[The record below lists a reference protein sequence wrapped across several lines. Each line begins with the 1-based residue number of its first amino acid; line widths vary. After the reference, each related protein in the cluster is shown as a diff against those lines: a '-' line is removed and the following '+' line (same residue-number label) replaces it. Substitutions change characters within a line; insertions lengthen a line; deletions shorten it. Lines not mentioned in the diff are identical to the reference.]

1 MGDIDHDPNENSSVM
16 GIVMGILTMMVM
28 GILATIGHDGDGD
41 IDYHEYISVI
51 FLPCES
57 PLFYGKLMGIGW
69 DHGGMMGKCDANGN
83 PMGY

>member
-16 GIVMGILTMMVM
+16 GWDSDGD
-28 GILATIGHDGDGD
+28 IGHDGDGD
-41 IDYHEYISVI
+41 IDYHEHIAVI

-69 DHGGMMGKCDANGN
+69 DHGGMVGKCDANGVL
-83 PMGY
+83 MW